1 MDMIDLKY
9 TPKKKKNESAISSYP
24 MDEYPVSM
32 WLGNDQLEQLG
43 IKSLDV
49 GQEMEIVAKV
59 KVSSFSMNESTE
71 GSYRDARLTVMA
83 LGMMPKKEDKSAA
96 SVLYGGKDEQ

>member
-1 MDMIDLKY
+1 MDMIELKY
-9 TPKKKKNESAISSYP
+9 KQKDKKESAINPYP

-59 KVSSFSMNESTE
+59 KVSSFSMNQSTE
-71 GSYRDARLTVMA
+71 GSYRDARLSVMA
-83 LGMMPKKEDKSAA
+83 MGMMPKKEEKSAA
-96 SVLYGGKDEQ
+96 SVLYGAKDEQ